1 MTGKS
6 RNMSG
11 TDLNKGEFASEKY
24 TTTAVPKSTTNKAYQ
39 SLN

>member
-11 TDLNKGEFASEKY
+11 TDLTKPDYVGEKY
-24 TTTAVPKSTTNKAYQ
+24 SSTGVPKSTTNKAYQ